1 MLLRQIVLAFE
12 MEIVTNHRCYQL
24 FCDVKYM
31 GTFHQFGQMW
41 GKPAAELTT
50 NRSILIIILSYLAL
64 VLRFIDQHEQKKMF
78 IDFRENEHKNGSI
91 INIH

>member
-1 MLLRQIVLAFE
+1 
-12 MEIVTNHRCYQL
+12 
-24 FCDVKYM
+24 M

-64 VLRFIDQHEQKKMF
+64 VLRFIDQHEQ
-78 IDFRENEHKNGSI
+78 EKNVY
-91 INIH
+91 